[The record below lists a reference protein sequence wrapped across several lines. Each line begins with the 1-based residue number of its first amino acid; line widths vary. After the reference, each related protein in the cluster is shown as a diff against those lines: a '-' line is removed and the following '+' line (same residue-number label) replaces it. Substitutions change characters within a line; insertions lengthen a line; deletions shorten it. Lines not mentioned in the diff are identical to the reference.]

1 MNFVNLWMIL
11 VEKLRIQYRLGN
23 SGNRNELRNEWTGSP
38 YESYYDLG
46 KEQVGWGIRLWLWLW
61 LVVGHTSSSGASASK
76 NNEKKTLHHKFFW
89 GVHQGQT
96 RCFLG
101 GGREELDCRSPFQS
115 PTPDL
120 RATIWEMFFFAETDR
135 AEHFQNHLKQTSL
148 AQSTF
153 RFETKQPWNTI
164 SPWCFLSKS
173 ISLTQI

>member
-1 MNFVNLWMIL
+1 MFRPPILLPKPEVYPSLIYTHKLGKSDDDWRLMNFVNLWKIL
-11 VEKLRIQYRLGN
+11 VEKLRIEYRLSN

-38 YESYYDLG
+38 YDLE

-101 GGREELDCRSPFQS
+101 GGREELDCRRVLFNLPRLIYEPPSGKCSFLQKPIA
-115 PTPDL
+115 P
-120 RATIWEMFFFAETDR
+120 
-135 AEHFQNHLKQTSL
+135 N
-148 AQSTF
+148 TF
-153 RFETKQPWNTI
+153 KIT
-164 SPWCFLSKS
+164 
-173 ISLTQI
+173 